1 MNAMFLLGKL
11 FCLILFIAALAAAA
25 GAWTGTL
32 ALDVGILGA
41 LVAVIHVIEVPVLW
55 TLLRRAPGSL
65 AVNIVQTL
73 LFGAFHWLP
82 LKRAARA

>member
-1 MNAMFLLGKL
+1 MFLLGKL
-11 FCLILFIAALAAAA
+11 FCIVLFGAALAAAS

-41 LVAVIHVIEVPVLW
+41 LIAAIHVIEVPVLW
-55 TLLRRAPGSL
+55 TLLRNAPGSL
-65 AVNIVQTL
+65 AANIAQTL

-82 LKRAARA
+82 LKRAARG

>member
-1 MNAMFLLGKL
+1 MFLLGKL
-11 FCLILFIAALAAAA
+11 FCLLLFVAALAAAA

-41 LVAVIHVIEVPVLW
+41 LIATIHVIEVPVLW
-55 TLLRRAPGSL
+55 RLLRDAPGSL
-65 AVNIVQTL
+65 GANIVQTL